1 VAVTAK
7 QTVMHVSDCYL
18 PRLGGIEVQVAEL
31 ARIQAA
37 AGHGVH
43 VVTATPA
50 HTPDPAGEEG
60 DAPRLHRIVAPL
72 PFELPVHPRAG
83 RVLARLLAGVAPD
96 VVHVHVGAVS
106 PFAWTAVAQA
116 VRAGVPTVVSVHSM
130 WDPFTSG
137 VYRMLDVARW
147 RTWPIIAAAVSTAAA
162 RRVQDVLGDRA
173 EVRVIPNG
181 FDPAAWPAAPA
192 APHTGQPMHLVAVG
206 RLAPRKQPFT
216 LLHALRSANAAPG
229 LSGRIRVTVAGDGPA
244 EPWMRRYL
252 KRHHMT
258 RWVQLTGRVDRR
270 HLPALLATADVFLAP
285 ARREAFGLAA
295 LEARSVGIPV
305 IARADTGVADF
316 ITTERD
322 GLLATGLPG
331 LTAALI
337 RLLTDTE
344 LRCRIA
350 THNRATPP
358 ARFAWPQVKRQLDQ
372 CYTDAQALLAQTRI
386 SHDVSDR

>member
-1 VAVTAK
+1 VAATAK

-37 AGHGVH
+37 AGHVVH

-50 HTPDPAGEEG
+50 HSPDPDPEAG

-83 RVLARLLAGVAPD
+83 RILARLLDGVAPD

-116 VRAGVPTVVSVHSM
+116 VRAGLPTVVSVHSM
-130 WDPFTSG
+130 WDPLTSG
-137 VYRMLDVARW
+137 LYRTLDVVRW
-147 RTWPIIAAAVSTAAA
+147 RTWPIVIAAVSTAAA
-162 RRVQDVLGDRA
+162 RRVRDVLGDRA
-173 EVRVIPNG
+173 ELRVIPNG
-181 FDPAAWPAAPA
+181 FDPRAWPPAPPA
-192 APHTGQPMHLVAVG
+192 SHADQPMHVVAVG

-216 LLHALRSANAAPG
+216 LLDILRHANAAPG
-229 LSGRIRVTVAGDGPA
+229 LSGGIRATVAGDGPA

-252 KRHHMT
+252 AGHRMT
-258 RWVQLTGRVDRR
+258 DWVQLTGRVDRH

-285 ARREAFGLAA
+285 AQREAFGLAA

-316 ITTERD
+316 ITNERD
-322 GLLATGLPG
+322 GLLGRGAPG
-331 LTAALI
+331 LTTALI

-358 ARFAWPQVKRQLDQ
+358 ARLAWPQVKRQLDQ
-372 CYTDAQALLAQTRI
+372 CYTDAQALVATTPNPP
-386 SHDVSDR
+386 

>member
-1 VAVTAK
+1 MTAK
-7 QTVMHVSDCYL
+7 LTVMHVSDCYL

-31 ARIQAA
+31 AGIQAA
-37 AGHGVH
+37 AGHPVH

-50 HTPDPAGEEG
+50 HAPDTENGG
-60 DAPRLHRIVAPL
+60 APLLHRVVAPL
-72 PFELPVHPRAG
+72 PFELPVHPRAA
-83 RVLARLLAGVAPD
+83 RALAHVLAGVAPD

-116 VRAGVPTVVSVHSM
+116 VRAGLPTVVSVHSM
-130 WDPFTSG
+130 WDPVTSG
-137 VYRMLDVARW
+137 VYRMLDVVRW
-147 RTWPIIAAAVSTAAA
+147 RTWPIVIAAVSTAAA
-162 RRVQDVLGDRA
+162 RRLQDVLGTRA
-173 EVRVIPNG
+173 GVRVIPNG
-181 FDPAAWPAAPA
+181 FDPAGWPAAPPA
-192 APHTGQPMHLVAVG
+192 SHIDEPMHVVAVG

-216 LLHALRSANAAPG
+216 LLDTLRSAHAVPG
-229 LSGRIRVTVAGDGPA
+229 LSGRIRATIAGDGPA
-244 EPWMRRYL
+244 EAWMRRYL
-252 KRHHMT
+252 ARHGMT
-258 RWVQLTGRVDRR
+258 EWVQLAGRVDRQ

-316 ITTERD
+316 ITDRRE
-322 GLLATGLPG
+322 GLLGHGAPG

-358 ARFAWPQVKRQLDQ
+358 TRFAWPQVKRQLDQ
-372 CYTDAQALLAQTRI
+372 CYADAQALVANGPRI
-386 SHDVSDR
+386 FHDLSDG